1 MPLKV
6 SDGMGAWI
14 DDFQKSD
21 APQFKGKNKEE
32 RREMAIAAYLD
43 AKRGPQKEDV
53 NEKRLMKGIEVD
65 DDTLRMFKA
74 NPRMVPNSPAFRR
87 LDPKTQKAVK
97 KHLGMREDVELEE
110 NKARQSADLAKAM
123 AAFKKRGGKVKKVAP
138 GKAAGYH
145 GKDDPGAG
153 VHGMMDR
160 PDTKGMPRRKK
171 VRSLRAGVEESVNE
185 EMMFKVSVEG
195 LPPMIMLGRSPGDI
209 KGQLR
214 KIVKQPSMI
223 TDVERMTKADVRKR
237 YRDMA
242 KGDGDE
248 EA

>member
-6 SDGMGAWI
+6 SDGISAWI
-14 DDFQKSD
+14 KDFKKSD
-21 APQFKGKNKEE
+21 APQFKGKSEEE
-32 RREMAIAAYLD
+32 RREMAVAAYLD
-43 AKRGPQKEDV
+43 AKRGPQKES
-53 NEKRLMKGIEVD
+53 
-65 DDTLRMFKA
+65 F
-74 NPRMVPNSPAFRR
+74 
-87 LDPKTQKAVK
+87 
-97 KHLGMREDVELEE
+97 ELEE

-123 AAFKKRGGKVKKVAP
+123 AAFKKRGGKIKKVAP

-145 GKDDPGAG
+145 GKDDPGKG

-160 PDTKGMPRRKK
+160 PDTKGMPRKK
-171 VRSLRAGVEESVNE
+171 VKSLRAGVEESVNE

-223 TDVERMTKADVRKR
+223 TDVERMTKADVKKR